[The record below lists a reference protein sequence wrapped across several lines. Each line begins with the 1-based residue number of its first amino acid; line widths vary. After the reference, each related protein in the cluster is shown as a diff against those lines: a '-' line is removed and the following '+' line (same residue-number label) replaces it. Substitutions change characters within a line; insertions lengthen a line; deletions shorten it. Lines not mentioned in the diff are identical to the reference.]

1 MIKFTVVDQ
10 GKENDVEYNSSMTC
24 KEFMLDY
31 LRKFS
36 DNVTLDKNRYTF
48 KVGAK
53 DLNHPNILE
62 RKLSDV
68 IRPGSRVN
76 LFRKQDIHY
85 SGGSGSYGLDMA
97 DISNREGLVEG
108 NYNSSAP
115 AWRIVTKGLNVRGI
129 CQNSSCRA
137 NGEKV
142 DCQIGFGS
150 FDLVSDC
157 DEVKCPMCKKEIE
170 PITCIFA
177 ECQYRM
183 EGKKKENG
191 ETKKVNTDWKR
202 VAKDFEYY
210 DPKKSGI
217 VRWLKLTI
225 ETKPL

>member
-1 MIKFTVVDQ
+1 MSIP
-10 GKENDVEYNSSMTC
+10 
-24 KEFMLDY
+24 
-31 LRKFS
+31 
-36 DNVTLDKNRYTF
+36 
-48 KVGAK
+48 
-53 DLNHPNILE
+53 LN
-62 RKLSDV
+62 
-68 IRPGSRVN
+68 PGSLVRLYV
-76 LFRKQDIHY
+76 KKEIHY
-85 SGGSGSYGLDMA
+85 SGDPGPFGLDMA

-115 AWRIVTKGLNVRGI
+115 DWRIVTKGLNVRGI

-137 NGEKV
+137 NGEEV
-142 DCQIGFGS
+142 GCQIGFGS

-183 EGKKKENG
+183 EGKKKVNG
-191 ETKKVNTDWKR
+191 ETQKVNTDWKR

-217 VRWLKLTI
+217 VVG
-225 ETKPL
+225 

>member
-1 MIKFTVVDQ
+1 MIKFTVVDNGQ
-10 GKENDVEYNSSMTC
+10 ENDVEYNSSMTC

-31 LRKFS
+31 LRKFY
-36 DNVTLDKNRYTF
+36 DDVTLDTKKYTF
-48 KVGAK
+48 KAMSK
-53 DLNHPNILE
+53 LLNIPKYLE
-62 RKLSDV
+62 KKLSDV
-68 IRPGSRVN
+68 IMPGSRVY
-76 LFRKQDIHY
+76 LFRKLGMSY
-85 SGGSGSYGLDMA
+85 SGAPSPIGLDMA

-115 AWRIVTKGLNVRGI
+115 DWRLVTKGLNVSGI

-137 NGEKV
+137 NGEEV
-142 DCQIGFGS
+142 GCQIGFGS

-210 DPKKSGI
+210 DPIKSGI

-225 ETKPL
+225 ETKHL